1 MYYGAIEESM
11 ESMTYLYLC
20 TKAAGRR
27 VGDLAHG
34 PASPL
39 VPREVES
46 PRGRL
51 VPNSHR

>member
-34 PASPL
+34 PSKP
-39 VPREVES
+39 PRPEGGREPARS
-46 PRGRL
+46 PR
-51 VPNSHR
+51 P